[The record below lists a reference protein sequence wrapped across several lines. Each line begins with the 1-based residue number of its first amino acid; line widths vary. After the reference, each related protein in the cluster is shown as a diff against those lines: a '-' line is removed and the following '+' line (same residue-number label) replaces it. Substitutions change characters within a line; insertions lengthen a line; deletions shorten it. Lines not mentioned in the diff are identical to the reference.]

1 MGKRSR
7 QRGIAVCIA
16 ITRAPMQPATNMNGL
31 SRVILQ
37 WEGAKYVVETT
48 PAKPY
53 TGSIEDLLS
62 VQANMRKRYGIS
74 TSLRIEY

>member
-1 MGKRSR
+1 
-7 QRGIAVCIA
+7 
-16 ITRAPMQPATNMNGL
+16 MQLVTDMNGL
-31 SRVILQ
+31 NRVTLQ